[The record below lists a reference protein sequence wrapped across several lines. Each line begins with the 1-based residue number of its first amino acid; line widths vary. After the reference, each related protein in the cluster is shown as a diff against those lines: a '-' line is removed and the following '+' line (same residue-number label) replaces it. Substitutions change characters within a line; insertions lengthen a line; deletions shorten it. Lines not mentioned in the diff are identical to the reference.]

1 MAISWANHLI
11 FSVSGS
17 DPRGFSAL
25 WPESCHVLMIDAPAG
40 RESRNSLLKDSWD
53 VVFFL
58 SESAFTGIY
67 DASTGIY
74 DDLL

>member
-1 MAISWANHLI
+1 
-11 FSVSGS
+11 
-17 DPRGFSAL
+17 
-25 WPESCHVLMIDAPAG
+25 MIEAPAV

-53 VVFFL
+53 VVFL

-74 DDLL
+74 DDL